1 MENTYKDFGSLVFTE
16 VEMEERLPRPVYD
29 SWKATEANEE
39 QLDRQT
45 ADAIAHAMKRWAME
59 HGATHFTHWFQPL
72 TGGTAEKHDAFIEP
86 GANGQPISRF
96 SGKMLIKGEPD
107 ASSFPSG
114 GLREQE
120 AIHIGMLLPLSSLKT
135 MYYAFLQYSY
145 PTMVKH

>member
-96 SGKMLIKGEPD
+96 SGKMLI
-107 ASSFPSG
+107 
-114 GLREQE
+114 QE

>member
-72 TGGTAEKHDAFIEP
+72 TGGTAE
-86 GANGQPISRF
+86 
-96 SGKMLIKGEPD
+96 
-107 ASSFPSG
+107 
-114 GLREQE
+114 
-120 AIHIGMLLPLSSLKT
+120 
-135 MYYAFLQYSY
+135 
-145 PTMVKH
+145 